1 MTERFP
7 ALKGSL
13 SSNAQSLSALW
24 EVEGKPLLVATSPIK
39 SLTGDSIGALVIGYP
54 LNEIVAQYA
63 RRLGVQVALTRG
75 GIVSDSSSFDM
86 NVEQTLSR
94 SLKNFKTEGE
104 LTLNGVKHKVVRGS
118 LSSTQSAESLGFVV
132 TLSWS
137 ERLAQLP
144 NALPLLM
151 MSLLAALLSVLTFVW
166 RHTRFIEPFKEIDL
180 GLIEVQNGNRDY
192 WFSYTI
198 SDNGVSKT
206 IAQNLD
212 ILLSR
217 LLGRPE
223 PEFES
228 DEEQR

>member
-1 MTERFP
+1 
-7 ALKGSL
+7 
-13 SSNAQSLSALW
+13 
-24 EVEGKPLLVATSPIK
+24 
-39 SLTGDSIGALVIGYP
+39 VIGYP
-54 LNEIVAQYA
+54 LNELAAQYA

-75 GIVSDSSSFDM
+75 GVVSDSSSFDM

-94 SLKNFKTEGE
+94 SLKTLKTEGQ
-104 LTLNGVKHKVVRGS
+104 LTLDGAEHKVARGV
-118 LSSTQSAESLGFVV
+118 LSGPQESEQLGFVV

-137 ERLAQLP
+137 ERLTQLP
-144 NALPLLM
+144 SALPLLL

-166 RHTRFIEPFKEIDL
+166 RHTRFVEPFKEIDL

-198 SDNGVSKT
+198 ADNGVSKT

-223 PEFES
+223 PEFEG